1 MELFFMMTAMLALLG
16 PIAVGRVRCIRISPR
31 LLALVK
37 SIHPTVPHGEGASRR
52 AGNKP
57 SDGGMFSGNLAWAAL
72 LVYAKQVLRRQQ
84 RDFLGY
90 ARVHSSVTA
99 WLGWLASAGAI
110 GSNQPA

>member
-31 LLALVK
+31 LLDLVK
-37 SIHPTVPHGEGASRR
+37 SIRLTAPEGEVVSHR
-52 AGNKP
+52 AGKKP
-57 SDGGMFSGNLAWAAL
+57 SDAGMFSGNLCWAAL
-72 LVYAKQVLRRQQ
+72 LVCAKQVLRRQQ

-90 ARVHSSVTA
+90 ARVHSSVAA
-99 WLGWLASAGAI
+99 WLGWRASAGAI